1 MIGLMLTL
9 IVLGYFANSC
19 VALSGADAKCNL

>member
-9 IVLGYFANSC
+9 ILLGYFANSC
-19 VALSGADAKCNL
+19 LAGNGEKAACSL